1 MRKST
6 PVANTKCSK
15 TFQFYLSRQP
25 PLTHLVLFCKTKVI
39 KSVPVKTILLI
50 EDDAILSRNINDALL
65 EEQLQ
70 VEVAY
75 DGIIAEKLLKKK
87 AFDCVILDINLPGKN
102 GYEVCKS
109 FRSYNTQT
117 PVIMLTAFDELEDK
131 VQGYDC
137 GADDYLTKPFYMREL
152 LLRIQSL
159 LKRSETANGKSQAE
173 NPVLH
178 ADDLQVNLATKKVNR
193 QGKEI
198 ALTPREFQILVKLVS
213 SKGELVSKQELV
225 KEIWGNI
232 VDANTNTIEVYINF
246 LRGKVDK
253 PFGKNNI
260 KTKIGYGYYFE
271 VE

>member
-1 MRKST
+1 M
-6 PVANTKCSK
+6 
-15 TFQFYLSRQP
+15 
-25 PLTHLVLFCKTKVI
+25 
-39 KSVPVKTILLI
+39 KTILLI
-50 EDDAILSRNINDALL
+50 EDDAILSRNIHDALL
-65 EEQLQ
+65 EDQWQ

-75 DGIIAEKLLKKK
+75 DGLIAEKILKKK
-87 AFDCVILDINLPGKN
+87 PFDCVILDINLPGKN
-102 GYEVCKS
+102 GYEVCKG
-109 FRSYNTQT
+109 FRSYNTHT

-131 VQGYDC
+131 VQGYDS
-137 GADDYLTKPFYMREL
+137 GADDYLTKPFYLREL

-159 LKRSETANGKSQAE
+159 LKRSETGNNRNNSETQ
-173 NPVLH
+173 VLH
-178 ADDLQVNLATKKVNR
+178 ADDVQVNLASKKVTR

-213 SKGELVSKQELV
+213 SKGELVSKQDLV

-246 LRGKVDK
+246 LRGKIDK

-271 VE
+271 AE